1 MKNVSV
7 CLNEE
12 VNITSDDDDEHK
24 KVQYEKQ

>member
-12 VNITSDDDDEHK
+12 VNITSDDDEHK

>member
-1 MKNVSV
+1 MCLSV